1 MTVSQGQV
9 NPHLIRGN
17 VNALRPTQMTVGYR
31 EVNQKRKLWARLGKK
46 ARAETLA
53 NHCFPCVIG
62 PKGKHYIVDHH
73 HFGLA
78 LLKEGMKEVWL
89 SVLKDLSS
97 LKALTF
103 WRVMEHHQWVHPY
116 DDSGV
121 RHDFEAIPKALTE
134 LQDDIYRSLAGEL
147 RHAGGYSKD
156 VTPYSEYLW
165 ADFLR
170 VRIAEELAL
179 ADFDQA
185 LQNALA
191 LAHQQEAHYLP
202 GWSGESKR

>member
-1 MTVSQGQV
+1 MTVSQGQA
-9 NPHLIRGN
+9 NPHLIRGH
-17 VNALRPTQMTVGYR
+17 VGALRPTQLTVGYG
-31 EVNQKRKLWARLGKK
+31 EVNQQRKLWARLGKK
-46 ARAETLA
+46 ARAEMLA
-53 NHCFPCVIG
+53 NHCVPCVLG
-62 PKGKHYIVDHH
+62 PKGKHYFVDHH

-78 LLKEGMKEVWL
+78 LLEEGMKEVRL

-97 LKALTF
+97 LTALTF
-103 WRVMEHHQWVHPY
+103 WRVMEHHQWIHPY
-116 DDSGV
+116 DGSGV
-121 RHDFEAIPKALTE
+121 RHDFEAIPKELTE
-134 LQDDIYRSLAGEL
+134 LQDDVYRSLAGEL

-170 VRIAEELAL
+170 LRSAEALAL
-179 ADFDQA
+179 SDFNQA

-191 LAHQQEAHYLP
+191 FAHQQEAHYLP